1 MSLKMLLVDGNSLL
15 HRAFHALP
23 VMTSENG
30 EYTNAL
36 HGFMMMLLRVIAE
49 EKPELIAVAF
59 DRHAPTFRHVRY
71 DAYKAGRAPTP
82 DELRAQ
88 FITIRELLAE
98 MNITMLERDGYEAD
112 DLLGSMSL
120 KCEHQGIDALIITGD
135 RDAFQLAGEH
145 TTVLYTKQ
153 GIKDTE
159 RVTPEFI
166 RNKYGVEP
174 VQLIDVKGL
183 MGDSSDNIPGISG
196 IGEKTALKLISK
208 YATVEAVLDNAETDQ
223 KGKLRERLIN
233 GREDALFSKWLA
245 TIDRHA
251 PLAQEP
257 KDCPLKRIADGEKML
272 ARLQLRQVS
281 ARLKALAKEL
291 DALNAD
297 LSAADKKTEDKKTA
311 ADDTEKNIPSQGTRE
326 LLDEAAFAER
336 MMQLQRECEESGCR
350 IGELAL
356 SMGSHLSVAV
366 CVGRQMREFALR
378 LGGDLIEMGANEEQ
392 AAALIVPAAA
402 YSERIVLHDL
412 KNWCRLGLEIKKD
425 QQVFDV
431 MLAAYLINPQRRGFS
446 QSSLYEEAS
455 LQSDEVFSAR
465 ALLELCRIQ
474 EKKLC
479 ADKMHSLLTDLEQ
492 PFAQV
497 LAEMEQI
504 GFMTDREALV
514 RLDQKFSERIA
525 QLLESIRQIAG
536 IAFNPNSPKQLGA
549 LLFDTLG
556 LPGGKK
562 TKSGWSTSADILE
575 SMEDKHPLIP
585 LILEYRKYTKL
596 KSTYVDALL
605 RLRDEQGRIHT
616 VFDQVATA
624 TGRISS
630 LEPNL
635 QNIPVRTALGREI
648 RSAFVAQEGWVL
660 VDADYSQIELR
671 VLAHMS
677 GDEVMC
683 EAFKLGQDIH
693 TRTAAEVYDV
703 PIEFVDGEMR
713 SAAKAVNFGIVY
725 GISDFGLA
733 KNIGISRTEA
743 ARFIERYL
751 GRYPKVKRFMDSC
764 VTQGRI
770 EGYVSTLMGRRRYLP
785 ELCDRSYNIRQF
797 GERAAMNSPIQGTAA
812 DIIKLAMVRVH
823 QALKEKAL
831 RARLIL
837 QVHDELIVEAP
848 QEEAEAVKA
857 LLMETMQSVMQLNVP
872 LTAEVNV
879 GMSWFDCK

>member
-1 MSLKMLLVDGNSLL
+1 MSKKMLLVDGNSLL

-23 VMTSENG
+23 VMTSESG

-59 DRHAPTFRHVRY
+59 DRHAPTFRHVKY

-98 MNITMLERDGYEAD
+98 MNVTMLEMDGYEAD

-120 KCEHQGIDALIITGD
+120 KCEQAGIDALIITGD

-183 MGDSSDNIPGISG
+183 MGDTSDNIPGIAG

-208 YATVEAVLDNAETDQ
+208 YTTVEAALDSAETDQ
-223 KGKLRERLIN
+223 KGKLKERLIN
-233 GREDALFSKWLA
+233 GRDDALFSKWLA

-251 PLAQEP
+251 PLTLEP
-257 KDCPLKRIADGEKML
+257 QDCPLRRILDAEKML
-272 ARLQLRQVS
+272 TRLQLRQVI
-281 ARLKALAKEL
+281 AKLKSLAKEL
-291 DALNAD
+291 DALSND
-297 LSAADKKTEDKKTA
+297 EDA
-311 ADDTEKNIPSQGTRE
+311 PAV
-326 LLDEAAFAER
+326 DEAGEEKHDAGEQGERKLLSEEEFAAQVGQIAAECGEKGIR
-336 MMQLQRECEESGCR
+336 QLV
-350 IGELAL
+350 L
-356 SMGSHLSVAV
+356 SMGSHLSI
-366 CVGRQMREFALR
+366 ALDDGQKVSSYALK
-378 LGGDLIEMGANEEQ
+378 LGGDLIEAGVSEEQ
-392 AAALIVPAAA
+392 AVQLIAPLAEK
-402 YSERIVLHDL
+402 SESIVLHDL
-412 KNWCRLGLEIKKD
+412 KNWCRIGLEIKKD

-431 MLAAYLINPQRRGFS
+431 MLAAYLINPQRKGFS
-446 QSSLYEEAS
+446 QSALCEDVGIHP
-455 LQSDEVFSAR
+455 DEVFAAD
-465 ALLELCRIQ
+465 ALPKLFRIQ
-474 EKKLC
+474 EKKLRQ
-479 ADKMHSLLTDLEQ
+479 DEMYSLLTDLEQ

-497 LAEMEQI
+497 LAQMEQV
-504 GFMTDREALV
+504 GFMTDRAALM
-514 RLDQKFSERIA
+514 RLDEKFSARISE
-525 QLLESIRQIAG
+525 LLVSIREIAG
-536 IAFNPNSPKQLGA
+536 PSFNPNSPKQLGV

-596 KSTYVDALL
+596 KSTYIDALL
-605 RLRDEQGRIHT
+605 RLRDENGRIHS
-616 VFDQVATA
+616 VFDQVATV

-635 QNIPVRTALGREI
+635 QNIPVRTPLGREI

-683 EAFKLGQDIH
+683 EAFRLGQDIH
-693 TRTAAEVYDV
+693 TRTAAEVYGV

-733 KNIGISRTEA
+733 KNIGVSRFEA
-743 ARFIERYL
+743 AQFIERYL
-751 GRYPKVKRFMDSC
+751 GRYPRVKRFMDGC
-764 VTQGRI
+764 VTQGNT

-785 ELCDRSYNIRQF
+785 ELSDRSYTIRQF

-823 QALKEKAL
+823 EALKERKL
-831 RARLIL
+831 KARLIL

-848 QEEAEAVKA
+848 AQEAEAVKE
-857 LLMETMQSVMQLNVP
+857 LLAETMQGVMELSVP
-872 LTAEVNV
+872 LTAEVNI
-879 GMSWFDCK
+879 GNSWFDCK

>member
-23 VMTSENG
+23 VMTSESG

-36 HGFMMMLLRVIAE
+36 HGFMMMLLRVIGE

-98 MNITMLERDGYEAD
+98 MNVTMLEMDGYEAD

-120 KCEHQGIDALIITGD
+120 KCEQQGIDALIITGD

-183 MGDSSDNIPGISG
+183 MGDASDNIPGIAG

-208 YATVEAVLDNAETDQ
+208 YATVEAALDSAETDQ
-223 KGKLRERLIN
+223 KGKLRERLVN

-245 TIDRHA
+245 TIDRNA
-251 PLAQEP
+251 PLVQEP
-257 KDCPLKRIADGEKML
+257 ADCPLRRIADGEKML
-272 ARLQLRQVS
+272 ARLQLKQVS
-281 ARLKALAKEL
+281 TRLKALAKEL
-291 DALNAD
+291 EALNVG
-297 LSAADKKTEDKKTA
+297 LSADG
-311 ADDTEKNIPSQGTRE
+311 EKNAESGAEENCTLVQGVRE
-326 LLDEAAFAER
+326 LLSEEAFAEK
-336 MMQLQRECEESGCR
+336 MAQFQKEYEENGR
-350 IGELAL
+350 KIKELAL
-356 SMGSHLSVAV
+356 SMGSHLSAAFND
-366 CVGRQMREFALR
+366 GEKAEEFALR
-378 LGGDLIEMGANEEQ
+378 LGGDLIEMGVSEER
-392 AAALIVPAAA
+392 AAALIAPVAVC
-402 YSERIVLHDL
+402 SERIVLHDL
-412 KNWCRLGLEIKKD
+412 KNWCRLGLEIKPD

-446 QSSLYEEAS
+446 QSALCEEAS
-455 LQSDEVFSAR
+455 LQSDEVFSAG
-465 ALLELCRIQ
+465 ALFELSRVQ
-474 EKKLC
+474 EKKLR
-479 ADKMHSLLTDLEQ
+479 ADEMYSLLIDLEQ

-497 LAEMEQI
+497 LARMEQV

-514 RLDQKFSERIA
+514 RLDQKFSARIGE
-525 QLLESIRQIAG
+525 LLESIREIAG
-536 IAFNPNSPKQLGA
+536 ANFNPNSPKQLGA
-549 LLFDTLG
+549 LLFDKLG

-575 SMEDKHPLIP
+575 GMEDKHPLIP

-596 KSTYVDALL
+596 KSTYIDALL

-616 VFDQVATA
+616 IFDQVATA

-635 QNIPVRTALGREI
+635 QNIPVRTPLGREI

-677 GDEVMC
+677 DDEVMC
-683 EAFKLGQDIH
+683 EAFRLGQDIH
-693 TRTAAEVYDV
+693 TRTAAEVYGV

-733 KNIGISRTEA
+733 KNIGISRAEA
-743 ARFIERYL
+743 GRFIERYL
-751 GRYPKVKRFMDSC
+751 GRYPKVKRFMDGC
-764 VTQGRI
+764 VTQGNT

-785 ELCDRSYNIRQF
+785 ELSDRSYTVRQF

-812 DIIKLAMVRVH
+812 DIIKLAMVCVH
-823 QALKEKAL
+823 EALEEKGFK
-831 RARLIL
+831 ARLIL

-848 QEEAEAVKA
+848 REEAEAVSE
-857 LLMETMQSVMQLNVP
+857 LLKETMQSVMKLNVP
-872 LTAEVNV
+872 LTAEVNA
-879 GMSWFDCK
+879 GGSWFDCK